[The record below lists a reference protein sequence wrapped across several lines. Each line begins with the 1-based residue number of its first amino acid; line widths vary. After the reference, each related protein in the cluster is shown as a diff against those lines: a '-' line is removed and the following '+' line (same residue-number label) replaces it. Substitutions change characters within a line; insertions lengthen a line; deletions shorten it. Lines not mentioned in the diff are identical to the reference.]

1 MRGHDGLRKL
11 VARRVELGGEEAE
24 MVRSHLAGCA
34 ECRSSSDS
42 YDRQDQALRGLW
54 IAVPRIVARDEILA
68 SIAGGAG
75 DPKRFTAPR
84 LRLAGGAGALLA
96 AVLLVIV
103 FHVTQNGA
111 QRAVGA
117 GGYTLVAAQGGASL
131 SERSAEDLALSY
143 LSGRT
148 LGVKLMQVRN
158 DRTTVFRGKSRLC
171 WAVLIQPASRSMLVV
186 LGAQWLDPA
195 SSRRGQVVSNGQ
207 ITMFIDAASGR
218 FLLAS
223 TVAAI

>member
-1 MRGHDGLRKL
+1 
-11 VARRVELGGEEAE
+11 
-24 MVRSHLAGCA
+24 
-34 ECRSSSDS
+34 
-42 YDRQDQALRGLW
+42 
-54 IAVPRIVARDEILA
+54 VARDEILA